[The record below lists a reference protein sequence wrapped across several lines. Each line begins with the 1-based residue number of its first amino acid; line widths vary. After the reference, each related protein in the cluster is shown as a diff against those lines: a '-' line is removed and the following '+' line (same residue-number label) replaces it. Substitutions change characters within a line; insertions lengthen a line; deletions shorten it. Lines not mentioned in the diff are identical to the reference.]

1 MDLYL
6 YKGPVEEF
14 GKIIANDWRG
24 MTRANS
30 ESKARANLAYQYK
43 KKYGKSSTAKIT
55 IPGELEC
62 VSELE
67 LKGDKRR

>member
-6 YKGPVEEF
+6 YRGPVKEF
-14 GKIIANDWRG
+14 DTIIATDWRG

-43 KKYGKSSTAKIT
+43 KKNGKLSTAKIT

-62 VSELE
+62 VSEYE
-67 LKGDKRR
+67 LKGEGRK

>member
-6 YKGPVEEF
+6 YNGPVKEF
-14 GKIIANDWRG
+14 DTIIVDNWRG

-30 ESKARANLAYQYK
+30 ETKARANLAYQFK
-43 KKYGKSSTAKIT
+43 KKYGKASTAKIT